1 MNLRNKM
8 KKTLLFLSI
17 CLLLTSVSVD
27 AQQNI
32 VPAPVFNELA
42 SLIDSYST
50 ARENQDTLLLKAI
63 LTQDID
69 QLVSSGEWRLGIT
82 TAVEGMKRSSQVNEG
97 KRTLKVERARLL
109 DPKTALIDAKYT
121 LNPPM
126 AARSEIC
133 GVPLLLFIKMTDGRL
148 PVFAICFL
156 LGSNRRK

>member
-1 MNLRNKM
+1 MNIRNKM

-17 CLLLTSVSVD
+17 YLLLTSVSVD

-32 VPAPVFNELA
+32 VPAAVFNELA

-69 QLVSSGEWRLGIT
+69 QLVSSGEWRLGLT

-97 KRTLKVERARLL
+97 KRTLTVERARLL

-121 LNPPM
+121 IEPADGGSVRNM
-126 AARSEIC
+126 WST
-133 GVPLLLFIKMTDGRL
+133 FIAVYQDDRWKITGIRNML
-148 PVFAICFL
+148 PT
-156 LGSNRRK
+156 GQ

>member
-1 MNLRNKM
+1 MTLRNKM

-17 CLLLTSVSVD
+17 CLLLNSVSVD

-32 VPAPVFNELA
+32 VPAAVFNELV

-69 QLVSSGEWRLGIT
+69 QLVSSGEWRLGLA

-109 DPKTALIDAKYT
+109 DPKTALIDARYT
-121 LNPPM
+121 IESADGDSVRNM
-126 AARSEIC
+126 WST
-133 GVPLLLFIKMTDGRL
+133 FIAVYQDGRWKITGIRNML
-148 PVFAICFL
+148 PT
-156 LGSNRRK
+156 GQ

>member
-1 MNLRNKM
+1 MNIRNKM

-17 CLLLTSVSVD
+17 YLLLTSVSVD

-32 VPAPVFNELA
+32 VPAAVFNELA

-69 QLVSSGEWRLGIT
+69 QLVSSGEWRLGLT

-121 LNPPM
+121 IEPADGGSVRNM
-126 AARSEIC
+126 WST
-133 GVPLLLFIKMTDGRL
+133 FIAVYQDDRWKITGIRNML
-148 PVFAICFL
+148 PT
-156 LGSNRRK
+156 GQ